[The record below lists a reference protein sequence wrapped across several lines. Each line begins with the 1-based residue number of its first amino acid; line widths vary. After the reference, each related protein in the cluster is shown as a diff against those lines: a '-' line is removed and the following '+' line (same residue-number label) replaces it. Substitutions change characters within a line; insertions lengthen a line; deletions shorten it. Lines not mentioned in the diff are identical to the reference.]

1 MRIILSSYIA
11 FLVIL
16 GGVSFIPAVSS
27 QCSQNTTYPIG
38 FIILMGSNYVIWLM
52 TQIFKQ
58 NNYFVQKIKNPY
70 DESNMALLMDGEE

>member
-11 FLVIL
+11 LLVIL

-27 QCSQNTTYPIG
+27 QCSENTTYPIG

-58 NNYFVQKIKNPY
+58 NNYFVQKI
-70 DESNMALLMDGEE
+70 